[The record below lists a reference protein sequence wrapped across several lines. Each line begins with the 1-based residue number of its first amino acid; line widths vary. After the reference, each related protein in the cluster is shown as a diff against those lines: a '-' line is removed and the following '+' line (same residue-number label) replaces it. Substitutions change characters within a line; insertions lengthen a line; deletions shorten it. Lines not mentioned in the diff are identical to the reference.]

1 MPFSR
6 WPLVTVMLFPG
17 EGELAVTL
25 DIGGQF
31 KEEKMRRGIRDAT
44 INDEMSERETILP
57 GMIAILFYES
67 RI

>member
-6 WPLVTVMLFPG
+6 WPLVTVMLLPG
-17 EGELAVTL
+17 KGELAVTL
-25 DIGGQF
+25 DIGSQF

-44 INDEMSERETILP
+44 INDETREREVILP
-57 GMIAILFYES
+57 GMIPSMFYES